1 MRLPFVHHF
10 NLLRCFEHLENAP
23 NANAKD
29 ALILAMVLGY
39 VVDDE
44 LLLECSARMGRQ
56 KIDDF
61 GCVAHAVPRALRY
74 PEL

>member
-1 MRLPFVHHF
+1 MRLPLVHHF
-10 NLLRCFEHLENAP
+10 DLLGCFEHLENAP

-29 ALILAMVLGY
+29 ALILAVMFGY

-44 LLLECSARMGRQ
+44 LLLEWSARMSRQ

-61 GCVAHAVPRALRY
+61 GCVAHALPHALRY